1 MGTRIIRLILDCLQ
15 LQAFVFCL
23 SLCFSRSHQQ
33 NRPVITLAPKNH
45 FSSNGVLEFTC
56 QAEGIPQPKITW
68 YNASIGQVVI
78 DQIPD
83 SDSLSGVHV
92 NQYHGKLMI
101 SNPLRDRL
109 YSFYC
114 NASNKFGWTIS
125 QPPVLGGLAFL
136 DDHFVQF
143 PTNQTC
149 SVGGKVQFDCQSPN
163 GFPTPIIHWTLNS
176 VVIGYQNTQPL
187 TTRTQVLPNGSLTIH
202 PVKPTDFGTYQC
214 VATNIVGKRQS
225 DTVYLSPASTTS
237 HFLEVPKSVRVR
249 QGEDA
254 KFSCEFDGTH
264 PIIWKRGSG
273 EKPMDSVRTKVSNTF
288 LIIKS
293 VQPSDS
299 GAYVCSVSGL
309 FEHSATLTVD
319 TPPIFL
325 QAPNDMTKR
334 VGENAL
340 FECVATGQ
348 PQPSIYWE
356 LPDMTPVFPS
366 ELTSDNMQS
375 KYFVHGGGRLEVKQ
389 VTVGDEGRYQCTA
402 HSSVDT
408 IHASAKLHVIEPSKA
423 NKPNYATEAAQSSAE
438 EYSVFPFIGLPPSN
452 QTVLV
457 GAVVTLTC
465 EKGAVQD
472 EGPPSKNSV
481 TPDHLNWIVS
491 WDRMTVISGKAETN
505 WLSLLHANQGRYRL
519 LSGGSLQ
526 ILQVQ
531 LNDSGLYTCVV
542 SSPSRLTI
550 NGIQTLRPVQ
560 SKWTA
565 SLQVTSKP
573 YLENHEPAL
582 PPPSNLHVIN
592 MTSTTAVLTWTPPT
606 LNEMYDVDLGSLR
619 IGYWAEYYRP
629 DRPGDGWVV
638 VESNWPMHIIHL
650 RGLEANIIY
659 YFLVRSRWIDRKVGW
674 ASYPI
679 GPLLTSGFE
688 VQQATRL
695 HENFPFLVSDERKV
709 QITNIEL
716 HPVSKSTVKLTWKV
730 RGSKQTSELLKDFA
744 IHYREVSILQCV
756 IENRLLSEINQKQT
770 AAYCTFGASLQ
781 TQLKELEVK
790 LVHMQQLRGLNPN
803 NYSVTPKI
811 SQETHHSSNIQTTL
825 HQSEVVDRS
834 AFLYDLDPFSCY
846 AVTLTFRN
854 PKFVDQK
861 QESRMGLILTLE
873 SVPSASP
880 TQLNARWTDR
890 HHIQLNWVE
899 PEVND
904 WNGLIIGYLIFIFDE
919 SMQKRELINVSQST
933 SQTSFEVPMES
944 AVYVIQMAA
953 TTCAGVGI
961 ASQPIQL
968 YSMYSKAHQN
978 SVNFQQSKGRYP
990 NKDRFVID
998 LLDRPWFMGTMI
1010 GSIVAWFI
1018 IIGLMTAFCFRK
1030 RYQKRKQVK
1039 ANLIP
1044 LDSVGASLNSHHFST
1059 ASLTKRN
1066 LLGSFIAKRN
1076 NCNIDLQSRS
1086 AAAGSSCDRDF
1097 GSGETSPCTQSKS
1110 YFEISFPSTEL
1121 RGDSVELVDS
1131 PNPVDLSSNKSVL
1144 DNRTVSFCSSGERSV
1159 NSPICQIPR
1168 TRVMGGMEQ
1177 VVHSQAAIS
1186 FPSGRGTTAASVY
1199 PHNALPPF
1207 QPPFTPINYQTFQ
1220 DVPFDVLTASGLHA
1234 TKTDTTQNRVY
1245 SPFQGFGLSENMN
1258 NATPYATAS
1267 ILPDTVLD
1275 PQANRLTQL
1284 SMQSP
1289 CVPMQQPNLCMGTNL
1304 ITKCDYYGSSS
1315 EHNSYTSSAD
1325 QPLTKH
1331 LHRSRFPEG
1340 NHDLEITD
1348 RKPATRFRVQ
1358 SPPSKKRLTKNHWR
1372 QCHAQSNQRFK
1383 CSSSCKH
1390 NVKLKS
1396 PKRDESAYLN
1406 DHQPVTASMRVQS
1419 ENFGTEIRFF
1429 HGDLIP
1435 PPPEDAPPPR
1445 SCEEGNVR
1453 STVLT

>member
-1 MGTRIIRLILDCLQ
+1 MDTRIIRLTLNCLQ
-15 LQAFVFCL
+15 LHAFVFCF

-33 NRPVITLAPKNH
+33 NRPVIILAPKNH

-56 QAEGIPQPKITW
+56 QAEGVPLPKITW
-68 YNASIGQVVI
+68 YNASTGQVVT

-83 SDSLSGVHV
+83 GDSLSGVHV

-101 SNPLRDRL
+101 SNPLRGRL

-149 SVGGKVQFDCQSPN
+149 NVDDRVQFDCQSPN
-163 GFPTPIIHWTLNS
+163 GFPTPTIYWILNS

-187 TTRTQVLPNGSLTIH
+187 PARVQVLPNGSLTIH

-214 VATNIVGKRQS
+214 VATNVVGKQQS
-225 DTVYLSPASTTS
+225 GIVYLSPTSTTS
-237 HFLEVPKSVRVR
+237 HFFEVPKSVRVR

-264 PIIWKRGSG
+264 PITWKRGNG
-273 EKPMDSVRTKVSNTF
+273 EKPMDSLRATFSNTF
-288 LIIKS
+288 LVIKG

-299 GAYVCSVSGL
+299 GTYVCSVSGL
-309 FEHSATLTVD
+309 FEQSATLTVD
-319 TPPIFL
+319 TPPSFL
-325 QAPNDMTKR
+325 QAPNDVTKR

-366 ELTSDNMQS
+366 ELTSDSMQT
-375 KYFVHGGGRLEVKQ
+375 KYFVHGGGHLEVKQ

-408 IHASAKLHVIEPSKA
+408 IHASAKLHVIQPSNTNDQK
-423 NKPNYATEAAQSSAE
+423 YADETAQLPAE
-438 EYSVFPFIGLPPSN
+438 EYSLFPFIGLPPSN

-465 EKGAVQD
+465 EKGAVQA
-472 EGPPSKNSV
+472 EGPPLKNFVS
-481 TPDHLNWIVS
+481 PDHLNWIVS
-491 WDRMTVISGKAETN
+491 WDRMTVISGKVETN
-505 WLSLLHANQGRYRL
+505 WLSLSHANQGRYRL

-542 SSPSRLTI
+542 SSLSRLTT

-565 SLQVTSKP
+565 SLQVTSKL

-592 MTSTTAVLTWTPPT
+592 MTSTTTILTWTPPT
-606 LNEMYDVDLGSLR
+606 LNEMYDVDLDSLR

-629 DRPGDGWVV
+629 DRPDDGWVV

-659 YFLVRSRWIDRKVGW
+659 YFLVRSRWINRKVGW

-679 GPLLTSGFE
+679 GPLLTSGFG
-688 VQQATRL
+688 VKQAPRL
-695 HENFPFLVSDERKV
+695 RENFPFLLSDERKV

-716 HPVSKSTVKLTWKV
+716 HPVSKSTVKLAWKV
-730 RGSKQTSELLKDFA
+730 RGSKQASELLKDFT
-744 IHYREVSILQCV
+744 IHYREVSILQCI
-756 IENRLLSEINQKQT
+756 IENRLLSGINQKQT
-770 AAYCTFGASLQ
+770 APYCSFGTGLQ
-781 TQLKELEVK
+781 IQLKELEVK
-790 LVHMQQLRGLNPN
+790 LAHMQQLRGLNPN

-811 SQETHHSSNIQTTL
+811 LQGTYPSSDIQTTL
-825 HQSEVVDRS
+825 NHPQVVDRS

-846 AVTLTFRN
+846 AVTLTFRS
-854 PKFVDQK
+854 PKLDDQK
-861 QESRMGLILTLE
+861 QESRVGFTLTPE

-890 HHIQLNWVE
+890 RHIQLNWVE

-904 WNGLIIGYLIFIFDE
+904 WNGLITGYLIFIFDE
-919 SMQKRELINVSQST
+919 SMQKREIINVSQST
-933 SQTSFEVPMES
+933 SQTSFEVLMES

-953 TTCAGVGI
+953 ATCAGAGI

-968 YSMYSKAHQN
+968 YSVYNKVHQS
-978 SVNFQQSKGRYP
+978 SVNFQQSKDRHL
-990 NKDRFVID
+990 NKDRFGID

-1030 RYQKRKQVK
+1030 RYQKRKQIK
-1039 ANLIP
+1039 ASLIP

-1059 ASLTKRN
+1059 ASLTKQN
-1066 LLGSFIAKRN
+1066 LIGSFIAKRN

-1110 YFEISFPSTEL
+1110 YFEISFPSNEL
-1121 RGDSVELVDS
+1121 RGDSAELVDS
-1131 PNPVDLSSNKSVL
+1131 PNPVDLSSTKSVL
-1144 DNRTVSFCSSGERSV
+1144 GNRTVSFCSSGERSV
-1159 NSPICQIPR
+1159 NSSICQIPR

-1186 FPSGRGTTAASVY
+1186 VLSGRGTTAALIY

-1207 QPPFTPINYQTFQ
+1207 QPPFTPINNQTFQ
-1220 DVPFDVLTASGLHA
+1220 NLPSDVLMATGLHA
-1234 TKTDTTQNRVY
+1234 TKIDTTQNRVY
-1245 SPFQGFGLSENMN
+1245 SPFQGSGLSENMT

-1267 ILPDTVLD
+1267 IIPDTVPG
-1275 PQANRLTQL
+1275 PQTNHLAQL
-1284 SMQSP
+1284 SMQST
-1289 CVPMQQPNLCMGTNL
+1289 CVPIQQSNLCMGTNQF
-1304 ITKCDYYGSSS
+1304 TKCDYYGSSS
-1315 EHNSYTSSAD
+1315 EHNSHTSSAD
-1325 QPLTKH
+1325 QTLTTH
-1331 LHRSRFPEG
+1331 IHRNRLLEG
-1340 NHDLEITD
+1340 SHGLEITD
-1348 RKPATRFRVQ
+1348 RRPVTKFRVQ
-1358 SPPSKKRLTKNHWR
+1358 SQPFNKRLTKNDWR
-1372 QCHAQSNQRFK
+1372 RCHTQSNQQFK
-1383 CSSSCKH
+1383 CNSSCKH

-1396 PKRDESAYLN
+1396 PKRDESVYHSN
-1406 DHQPVTASMRVQS
+1406 HQPVNASMQVQA
-1419 ENFGTEIRFF
+1419 ENFGNEIRFF

-1435 PPPEDAPPPR
+1435 PPPENAPPPR
-1445 SCEEGNVR
+1445 SCEGGNVR